1 MAKKLDTLTTN
12 FAGNLSYKR
21 KKKGRFSQLVTGIVT
36 NPILVDDI
44 ITCSLKGIDI
54 SNKSLFIGEP
64 DENYEIFC
72 FSKSGLAFPNQEIF
86 ENLLSEKDIN
96 TLKSLKVKDFFSFEA
111 TVCLSNFDGKLHKI
125 NNVKKIEDA
134 EQIKK
139 IKTLLKQSKKRV
151 EIKNV

>member
-1 MAKKLDTLTTN
+1 MAKKLDTLKAN

-21 KKKGRFSQLVTGIVT
+21 KKKGRFSQLVTGMVT
-36 NPILVDDI
+36 NPILVDDLI
-44 ITCSLKGIDI
+44 AGSLQGIDI
-54 SNKSLFIGEP
+54 SNKTLFIGEP

-72 FSKSGLAFPNQEIF
+72 FSKNGLAFPNQEIF

-96 TLKSLKVKDFFSFEA
+96 TLKSLKVKDLFSFEA
-111 TVCLSNFDGKLHKI
+111 TVRLNNFDGKLHKI